1 MGLGSLPLSEKV
13 PEMYCTVLPVVANF
27 SLVFSLTF
35 QSLLHLLSHSLAR
48 FFSVEKA
55 TRTRLLHDLGSCEA
69 SQFTEAIGTVD
80 NRITSTALRVSK
92 QEVAV

>member
-1 MGLGSLPLSEKV
+1 
-13 PEMYCTVLPVVANF
+13 MYCTTLPVVAHF
-27 SLVFSLTF
+27 SLVFSLAF

-55 TRTRLLHDLGSCEA
+55 TRTRLLHNLGPGEA
-69 SQFTEAIGTVD
+69 GQFTEAVRAVD
-80 NRITSTALRVSK
+80 DGITATALSVPQ

>member
-1 MGLGSLPLSEKV
+1 
-13 PEMYCTVLPVVANF
+13 MYGTIFPVVVDF
-27 SLVFSLTF
+27 SLVFSLAF

-48 FFSVEKA
+48 FFSMEKA
-55 TRTRLLHDLGSCEA
+55 ARARLLHDLGSCEA

-80 NRITSTALRVSK
+80 NRITTTALCISQ